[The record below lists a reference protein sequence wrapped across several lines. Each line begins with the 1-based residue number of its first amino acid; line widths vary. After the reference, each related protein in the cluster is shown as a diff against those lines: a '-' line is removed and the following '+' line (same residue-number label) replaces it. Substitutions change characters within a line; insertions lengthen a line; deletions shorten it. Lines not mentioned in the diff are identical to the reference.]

1 MGPGVKSSEHHNR
14 RFQNRRRPEEI
25 MRRLVVLVLGTL
37 ALVGGSFI
45 SAPRVALADDA
56 LKVAVP
62 QKGAW
67 DAGIAELGERGGI
80 FKKHGLDLD
89 ILYTTAGPESIQA
102 MIAGSIDIS
111 VAAGVSAAIGT
122 FGKGAPVRIISSE
135 MTGAPDLYWFVPADS
150 PIHTIADMNDKTVA
164 FSAVGSSSHGS
175 LLALIAQYHLTAKPT
190 PTGNIASTITQTM
203 TKQVDVGFGAAPF
216 GLDLVESGKAR
227 IIATG
232 NDVAALRTR
241 AVRVNLTGAST
252 LQNRHDMLVRFMQGY
267 KETVD
272 WMYSSPEALK
282 IYGEYSGLPDSIVQR
297 VIKLIPKEALQTDQ
311 VMGINDIM
319 TDAVAQ
325 KFLSAPLTPDQIKE
339 LIQIQK

>member
-1 MGPGVKSSEHHNR
+1 
-14 RFQNRRRPEEI
+14 
-25 MRRLVVLVLGTL
+25 MRRLAIAVVSAI
-37 ALVGGSFI
+37 ALVG
-45 SAPRVALADDA
+45 AVRAAAADDT

-67 DAGIAELGERGGI
+67 DAGIAELGQRGGI

-111 VAAGVSAAIGT
+111 VASGVSAAIGT
-122 FGKGAPVRIISSE
+122 FGKGAPIRIISSE

-150 PIHTIADMNDKTVA
+150 AIHTIADMNDKTVA

-216 GLDLVESGKAR
+216 GLDLVER
-227 IIATG
+227 C
-232 NDVAALRTR
+232 
-241 AVRVNLTGAST
+241 
-252 LQNRHDMLVRFMQGY
+252 
-267 KETVD
+267 
-272 WMYSSPEALK
+272 
-282 IYGEYSGLPDSIVQR
+282 
-297 VIKLIPKEALQTDQ
+297 
-311 VMGINDIM
+311 
-319 TDAVAQ
+319 
-325 KFLSAPLTPDQIKE
+325 
-339 LIQIQK
+339 

>member
-1 MGPGVKSSEHHNR
+1 
-14 RFQNRRRPEEI
+14 
-25 MRRLVVLVLGTL
+25 MRRLIIAFLSIFALTGAARTASAEDTL
-37 ALVGGSFI
+37 KIAE
-45 SAPRVALADDA
+45 
-56 LKVAVP
+56 P

-67 DAGIAELGERGGI
+67 DSSVAEIGQRGGI

-89 ILYTTAGPESIQA
+89 ILYTAAGPESIQA

-111 VAAGVSAAIGT
+111 VAAGISAAVGT
-122 FGKGAPVRIISSE
+122 FAKGAPIRIISGE

-150 PIHTIADMNDKTVA
+150 PIHTIEDMNGKTVA
-164 FSAVGSSSHGS
+164 FSAIGSSSHGS

-227 IIATG
+227 IVATG
-232 NDVAALRTR
+232 NDVDALKTR
-241 AVRVNLTGAST
+241 AVRVNLTGANT
-252 LQNRHDMLVRFMQGY
+252 LQNRRDALVRFMQGY

-282 IYGEYSGLPDSIVQR
+282 VYGEYSGLPDNIVQR
-297 VIKLIPKEALQTDQ
+297 VLKLIPKEALQTGEIR
-311 VMGINDIM
+311 GINSVM
-319 TDAVAQ
+319 ADAVSQ
-325 KFLSAPLTPDQIKE
+325 KFLSAPLTPDQLKE

>member
-1 MGPGVKSSEHHNR
+1 
-14 RFQNRRRPEEI
+14 
-25 MRRLVVLVLGTL
+25 MRRLVVAVL
-37 ALVGGSFI
+37 SIF
-45 SAPRVALADDA
+45 ALAGAMRTASAEDT
-56 LKVAVP
+56 LKIAEP

-67 DAGIAELGERGGI
+67 DAGVAEIGQRGGI
-80 FKKHGLDLD
+80 FKKHGLNLD
-89 ILYTTAGPESIQA
+89 ILYTAAGPESIQA

-111 VAAGVSAAIGT
+111 VASGISAALGT
-122 FGKGAPVRIISSE
+122 FAKGAPIRILSSE

-150 PIHTIADMNDKTVA
+150 PIHTIQDMNGKTVA
-164 FSAVGSSSHGS
+164 FSAIGSSSHGS

-190 PTGNIASTITQTM
+190 ATGNIASTITQTM

-232 NDVAALRTR
+232 NDVEALKTR
-241 AVRVNLTGAST
+241 AVRVNLTGADT
-252 LQNRHDMLVRFMQGY
+252 LKNRHDVLVRFMEGY

-282 IYGEYSGLPDSIVQR
+282 VYGEYSGLPDNIVQR
-297 VIKLIPKEALQTDQ
+297 VLKLIPKEALQTDEVKGLDS
-311 VMGINDIM
+311 VMA
-319 TDAVAQ
+319 DAVAQ

>member
-1 MGPGVKSSEHHNR
+1 
-14 RFQNRRRPEEI
+14 
-25 MRRLVVLVLGTL
+25 MRRLVVAVL
-37 ALVGGSFI
+37 SIF
-45 SAPRVALADDA
+45 ALAGAIRTASAEDT
-56 LKVAVP
+56 LKIAEP

-67 DAGIAELGERGGI
+67 DAGVAEIGQRGGI
-80 FKKHGLDLD
+80 FKKHGINLD
-89 ILYTTAGPESIQA
+89 ILYTAAGPESIQA

-122 FGKGAPVRIISSE
+122 YSKGAPIRIISSE

-150 PIHTIADMNDKTVA
+150 PIHTIQDLNDKTVA
-164 FSAVGSSSHGS
+164 FSAIGSSSHGS

-190 PTGNIASTITQTM
+190 ATGNIASTITQTM

-232 NDVAALRTR
+232 NDVDALRTR
-241 AVRVNLTGAST
+241 AVRVNLTGANT
-252 LQNRHDMLVRFMQGY
+252 LQTRHDAIVRFMQAY

-272 WMYSSPEALK
+272 WMYTNPEALK
-282 IYGEYSGLPDSIVQR
+282 VYGDYSNLPEAIVQR
-297 VIKLIPKEALQTDQ
+297 VIKLIPKEALQTGE
-311 VMGINDIM
+311 VKGLNDIM

-325 KFLSAPLTPDQIKE
+325 KFLTV
-339 LIQIQK
+339 

>member
-1 MGPGVKSSEHHNR
+1 
-14 RFQNRRRPEEI
+14 
-25 MRRLVVLVLGTL
+25 MRRLVVLVLGIL
-37 ALVGGSFI
+37 AFVGASHF
-45 SAPRVALADDA
+45 AFADDT

-102 MIAGSIDIS
+102 MIAGSIDIA
-111 VAAGVSAAIGT
+111 VASGVSAAIGT
-122 FGKGAPVRIISSE
+122 FAKGAPIRIISSE
-135 MTGAPDLYWFVPADS
+135 ITGAPDLYWFVPADS
-150 PIHTIADMNDKTVA
+150 PVHTIEDMNGKTVA

-190 PTGNIASTITQTM
+190 QTGNIAATLTQTM
-203 TKQVDVGFGAAPF
+203 TGQVDVGFGAAPF
-216 GLDLVESGKAR
+216 GLDKVESGQTR

-232 NDVAALRTR
+232 NDVAALNTR
-241 AVRVNLTGAST
+241 AVRVNLTSSAT
-252 LQNRHDMLVRFMQGY
+252 LQNKQDAIGRFMQGY
-267 KETVD
+267 KETID

-297 VIKLIPKEALQTDQ
+297 VLKLVPKEALQTDK
-311 VMGINDIM
+311 VMGLDDIM
-319 TDAVAQ
+319 ADAVAQ
-325 KFLSAPLTPDQIKE
+325 KFLAAPLTPEQVKE
-339 LIQIQK
+339 LIQIQR

>member
-1 MGPGVKSSEHHNR
+1 
-14 RFQNRRRPEEI
+14 
-25 MRRLVVLVLGTL
+25 
-37 ALVGGSFI
+37 
-45 SAPRVALADDA
+45 
-56 LKVAVP
+56 
-62 QKGAW
+62 
-67 DAGIAELGERGGI
+67 
-80 FKKHGLDLD
+80 
-89 ILYTTAGPESIQA
+89 

-111 VAAGVSAAIGT
+111 VASGISAAVGT
-122 FGKGAPVRIISSE
+122 FGKGAPIRIISSE

-150 PIHTIADMNDKTVA
+150 PIHTIQDMNGKTVA
-164 FSAVGSSSHGS
+164 FSAIGSSSHGS

-190 PTGNIASTITQTM
+190 ATGNIASTITQTM

-232 NDVAALRTR
+232 NDVDALKTR

-252 LQNRHDMLVRFMQGY
+252 LQNRHDVLVRFMQAY

-282 IYGEYSGLPDSIVQR
+282 VYGEYSGLPDNIVQH
-297 VIKLIPKEALQTDQ
+297 VLKLIPKEALQTDE
-311 VMGINDIM
+311 VKGIDSIM
-319 TDAVAQ
+319 ADAVTQ
-325 KFLSAPLTPDQIKE
+325 KFLSAPLTPDQLKE

>member
-1 MGPGVKSSEHHNR
+1 
-14 RFQNRRRPEEI
+14 
-25 MRRLVVLVLGTL
+25 MRRLAIAVL
-37 ALVGGSFI
+37 SIF
-45 SAPRVALADDA
+45 ALAGATRNASADDT

-67 DAGIAELGERGGI
+67 DAGIAELGQRGGI
-80 FKKHGLDLD
+80 FKKHGLDLE

-102 MIAGSIDIS
+102 MIAGSIDIA
-111 VAAGVSAAIGT
+111 VASGVSAAVGT
-122 FGKGAPVRIISSE
+122 FAKGAPIRIISSE
-135 MTGAPDLYWFVPADS
+135 MTGAPDLYWYVPADS

-216 GLDLVESGKAR
+216 GLDLIESGKAR
-227 IIATG
+227 VIATG
-232 NDVAALRTR
+232 NDVTALRTR

-252 LQNRHDMLVRFMQGY
+252 LQNRHDVIARFMQGY
-267 KETVD
+267 KETVE

-282 IYGEYSGLPDSIVQR
+282 IYGEYSGLPDNIVQR
-297 VIKLIPKEALQTDQ
+297 VVKLVPKDSLQTDQ
-311 VMGINDIM
+311 VMGMDSIM

-325 KFLSAPLTPDQIKE
+325 KFLAAPLTPDQLKE
-339 LIQIQK
+339 LIQVQK

>member
-1 MGPGVKSSEHHNR
+1 
-14 RFQNRRRPEEI
+14 
-25 MRRLVVLVLGTL
+25 MRRLIIAFLSIFALTGAVRTASAEDTL
-37 ALVGGSFI
+37 KIAE
-45 SAPRVALADDA
+45 
-56 LKVAVP
+56 P

-67 DAGIAELGERGGI
+67 DAGVAEIGQRGGI
-80 FKKHGLDLD
+80 FKKHGLNLD
-89 ILYTTAGPESIQA
+89 ILYTAAGPESIQA

-111 VAAGVSAAIGT
+111 VASGISAAVGT
-122 FGKGAPVRIISSE
+122 FAKGAPIRIISSE

-150 PIHTIADMNDKTVA
+150 PIHTIEDMNGKTVA
-164 FSAVGSSSHGS
+164 FSAIGSSSHGS

-227 IIATG
+227 IVATG
-232 NDVAALRTR
+232 NDVDALKTR
-241 AVRVNLTGAST
+241 AVRVNLTGPST
-252 LQNRHDMLVRFMQGY
+252 LQNRRDALVRFMQGY

-282 IYGEYSGLPDSIVQR
+282 LYGEYSGLPDNIVQH
-297 VIKLIPKEALQTDQ
+297 VLKLIPKEALQTDEIKGIDS
-311 VMGINDIM
+311 VMA
-319 TDAVAQ
+319 DAVSQ
-325 KFLSAPLTPDQIKE
+325 KFLSAPLTPDQLKE

>member
-1 MGPGVKSSEHHNR
+1 
-14 RFQNRRRPEEI
+14 
-25 MRRLVVLVLGTL
+25 MRRLIIAALSIFALTSTIRTASAEDTL
-37 ALVGGSFI
+37 KIAE
-45 SAPRVALADDA
+45 
-56 LKVAVP
+56 P

-67 DAGIAELGERGGI
+67 DAGVAEIGQRGGI
-80 FKKHGLDLD
+80 FKKHGLNLD
-89 ILYTTAGPESIQA
+89 ILYTAAGPESIQA

-111 VAAGVSAAIGT
+111 VASGISAAVGT
-122 FGKGAPVRIISSE
+122 FAKGAPIRIISSE

-150 PIHTIADMNDKTVA
+150 PIHTIEDMNGKTVA
-164 FSAVGSSSHGS
+164 FSAIGSSSHGS

-227 IIATG
+227 IVATG
-232 NDVAALRTR
+232 NDVDALKTR

-252 LQNRHDMLVRFMQGY
+252 LQNRRDALVRFMQGY

-282 IYGEYSGLPDSIVQR
+282 LYGEYSGLPDNIVQH
-297 VIKLIPKEALQTDQ
+297 VLKLIPKEALQTDEVKGIDS
-311 VMGINDIM
+311 VMA
-319 TDAVAQ
+319 DAVSQ
-325 KFLSAPLTPDQIKE
+325 KFLSAPLTPDQLKE

>member
-1 MGPGVKSSEHHNR
+1 
-14 RFQNRRRPEEI
+14 
-25 MRRLVVLVLGTL
+25 MRTASAEDTL
-37 ALVGGSFI
+37 KIAE
-45 SAPRVALADDA
+45 
-56 LKVAVP
+56 P

-67 DAGIAELGERGGI
+67 DAGVAEIGQRGGI
-80 FKKHGLDLD
+80 FKKHGLNLD
-89 ILYTTAGPESIQA
+89 ILYTAAGPESIQA

-111 VAAGVSAAIGT
+111 VASGISAALGT
-122 FGKGAPVRIISSE
+122 FAKGAPIRILSSE

-150 PIHTIADMNDKTVA
+150 PIHTIQDMNGKTVA
-164 FSAVGSSSHGS
+164 FSAIGSSSHGS

-190 PTGNIASTITQTM
+190 ATGNIASTITQTM

-232 NDVAALRTR
+232 NDVEALKTR
-241 AVRVNLTGAST
+241 AVRVNLTGADT
-252 LQNRHDMLVRFMQGY
+252 LKNRHDVLVRFMEGY

-282 IYGEYSGLPDSIVQR
+282 VYGEYSGLPDNIVQH
-297 VIKLIPKEALQTDQ
+297 VLKLIPKEALQTDEVKGLDS
-311 VMGINDIM
+311 VMA
-319 TDAVAQ
+319 DAVAQ